1 MGSKNFAT
9 PVSKKSV
16 HPVWNANNEFVRD
29 MLRTDE
35 GEHFSLDVKLVNKR
49 SKGDRMIGEILI
61 KLSNRVE
68 SRFADKW
75 YTLKRENHTTAELR
89 IQLHFKTKQDLEGSE
104 AELDVFETKQVEDL
118 TLSEQRLVDYLAQT
132 GDPLCRK

>member
-1 MGSKNFAT
+1 MIFNLIF
-9 PVSKKSV
+9 
-16 HPVWNANNEFVRD
+16 NEFRD
-29 MLRTDE
+29 MLSTDE
-35 GEHFSLDVKLVNKR
+35 GSHFSLDVKLMGKR
-49 SKGDRMIGEILI
+49 NTTKGDRTVGEILI

-75 YTLKRENHTTAELR
+75 YTLKNHDKTTAELR
-89 IQLHFKTKQDLEGSE
+89 IQLHFKTKDDLEGSE

-132 GDPLCRK
+132 GDPLSGKK